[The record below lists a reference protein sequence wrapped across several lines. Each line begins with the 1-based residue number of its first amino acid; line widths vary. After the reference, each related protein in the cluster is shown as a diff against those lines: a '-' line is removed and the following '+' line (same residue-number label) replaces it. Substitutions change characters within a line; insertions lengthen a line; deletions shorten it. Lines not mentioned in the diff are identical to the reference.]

1 MGASRRIRSPQ
12 ENDSHLCTALGAAGC
27 ASLLLGVCRV
37 RACPGGLWA
46 PARTRLVSGRE
57 HSHCARLGGP
67 RALRPPPLPPLQTFS
82 QLPDQLHSAP
92 RSASLMNYSAAR
104 VPISAPGPPDRAGAG
119 GGFPRPP
126 GAPPSPAR
134 RLPAQSQP
142 GPAPAA
148 RPRSAVSLPPALSPL
163 GLPPSLPARSAFG
176 PAARAAPVQGGGETA
191 RGRPTPSQPGRDPE
205 APEGPP
211 TPATS
216 LSAPAQRVPCKDA
229 PRLPAFA
236 CGGDAGPHLGATARY
251 RARPHG
257 PTLRPQPRVARGE
270 STSTRSGGV
279 QTWGG

>member
-1 MGASRRIRSPQ
+1 MCFSAPWCLPGSGLPRGSLGPGPDTLGLLQGAQPLCTSGRSPG
-12 ENDSHLCTALGAAGC
+12 SVPIA
-27 ASLLLGVCRV
+27 
-37 RACPGGLWA
+37 
-46 PARTRLVSGRE
+46 
-57 HSHCARLGGP
+57 
-67 RALRPPPLPPLQTFS
+67 PPPRQTFS

-134 RLPAQSQP
+134 RRPAQSQP

-176 PAARAAPVQGGGETA
+176 PAARAAPVQGGGGDCA
-191 RGRPTPSQPGRDPE
+191 RQAHPQPAR
-205 APEGPP
+205 AGPRGPGGTP

-270 STSTRSGGV
+270 STSTRSGGF